1 MNLTVRREM
10 SLLEIKIKLTGKRSP
25 SKQQFHE
32 MYPNLP
38 TYAAQH
44 EYSKSQNCGRKTE
57 VKTGSSNILRNAES
71 FEEKSPLQKV
81 MLPLCLTGQNCY
93 HRELTIFR
101 EII

>member
-1 MNLTVRREM
+1 MNLTVGKEM

-44 EYSKSQNCGRKTE
+44 EYSKSQNCSKKTE
-57 VKTGSSNILRNAES
+57 VKTGSLNILRNKKN
-71 FEEKSPLQKV
+71 FEEKCSLQKV
-81 MLPLCLTGQNCY
+81 MLPLCLTG
-93 HRELTIFR
+93 
-101 EII
+101 